1 MERNQRNPQ
10 ANYNLG
16 NALMQQRKDSLA
28 TIQFEKAAKLETN
41 PLRRAQAYHNIGVV
55 CQQHKLYAEGL
66 SNPDFYS
73 NSVDLNYMSLQ
84 MANDDCGI
92 LYGVADDYSTA
103 EDAVGNPDVNV
114 VGIAPI
120 VMNEGD
126 TYHFGDKPS
135 YVGSGGTSIT
145 TACQEPELAL
155 AFINYFFTEEGS
167 ILASYGLEG
176 EAHTLDADGNP
187 QLTDLVL
194 HNPEGMATNVA
205 SMYYTFGLIPIYLIR
220 ERLWP
225 GYLQKEL
232 DALNL
237 WGETVLGDWILPGVS
252 LTTEESAVYVPKA
265 SEVNTYAT
273 EVLLR
278 FVVGELELSDENW
291 EDFQN
296 TCRSLGSDECVEI
309 YQTALERYNKR

>member
-1 MERNQRNPQ
+1 
-10 ANYNLG
+10 
-16 NALMQQRKDSLA
+16 
-28 TIQFEKAAKLETN
+28 
-41 PLRRAQAYHNIGVV
+41 
-55 CQQHKLYAEGL
+55 
-66 SNPDFYS
+66 
-73 NSVDLNYMSLQ
+73 
-84 MANDDCGI
+84 
-92 LYGVADDYSTA
+92 
-103 EDAVGNPDVNV
+103 
-114 VGIAPI
+114 
-120 VMNEGD
+120 
-126 TYHFGDKPS
+126 
-135 YVGSGGTSIT
+135 
-145 TACQEPELAL
+145 
-155 AFINYFFTEEGS
+155 
-167 ILASYGLEG
+167 
-176 EAHTLDADGNP
+176 
-187 QLTDLVL
+187 
-194 HNPEGMATNVA
+194 MATNVA

-225 GYLQKEL
+225 GYLQKEP